1 MNKTTYWELSD
12 GRVLRVENS
21 KRNDLVNDN
30 PLLEAGCQAVLIRD
44 ERFMWLEMGGKYLAD
59 WSATPED
66 LDTRVR
72 RHACL
77 STNSVREREDDYD
90 PVAEEAEEFFTA
102 TYGSGVFVMCYY
114 YAFNGEHVCRPVYFD
129 ALDTGWRDATAWLVV
144 PDAVAVHTLLDNYT
158 LWMNGCEVQ
167 VFDNETGE
175 LIEVILTCDHHEEI
189 IHERYDMYATEKED
203 I

>member
-1 MNKTTYWELSD
+1 MNKTTYWELED
-12 GRVLRVENS
+12 GRILRVENS

-44 ERFMWLEMGGKYLAD
+44 ERFTWLEMGGKYLAD
-59 WSATPED
+59 WTDNPED
-66 LDTRVR
+66 LDMRVR
-72 RHACL
+72 QHACL
-77 STNSVREREDDYD
+77 STNSVRERYD
-90 PVAEEAEEFFTA
+90 PVAEEAEEFFTT
-102 TYGSGVFVMCYY
+102 TYGGGVFVMCSYIK
-114 YAFNGEHVCRPVYFD
+114 FNIEHVCTPVYFD
-129 ALDTGWRDATAWLVV
+129 AHDIGWWDATAWLVV
-144 PDAVAVHTLLDNYT
+144 PDGVDVHTLLDDYT

-175 LIEVILTCDHHEEI
+175 LIEAILTCDHHEEI

>member
-1 MNKTTYWELSD
+1 MNKTTYWELSN

-44 ERFMWLEMGGKYLAD
+44 ERFTWLEMGGKYLAD
-59 WSATPED
+59 YTDMPDLLESMVKPFDKGED
-66 LDTRVR
+66 EN
-72 RHACL
+72 
-77 STNSVREREDDYD
+77 ST
-90 PVAEEAEEFFTA
+90 AEEAEKFFTT
-102 TYGSGVFVMCYY
+102 TYGGGVFVMCYY
-114 YAFNGEHVCRPVYFD
+114 VPFYGEHVCRPVYFD
-129 ALDTGWRDATAWLVV
+129 PDDTGWWDATAWLVV

-175 LIEVILTCDHHEEI
+175 LIEAILTCDHHEEI

>member
-1 MNKTTYWELSD
+1 MEKTTYWELSD

-44 ERFMWLEMGGKYLAD
+44 ERFTWLEMGGKYLAD
-59 WSATPED
+59 YTDMPDLLESMVKPFDKGED
-66 LDTRVR
+66 EN
-72 RHACL
+72 
-77 STNSVREREDDYD
+77 ST
-90 PVAEEAEEFFTA
+90 AEEAEEFFTT
-102 TYGSGVFVMCYY
+102 TYGGGVFVMCYY
-114 YAFNGEHVCRPVYFD
+114 VPLYGEHVCRPVCFD
-129 ALDTGWRDATAWLVV
+129 PDDTGWWDATAWLVV
-144 PDAVAVHTLLDNYT
+144 PAGVDEDRVIYNYM

-175 LIEVILTCDHHEEI
+175 LIEAILTCDHHEEI
-189 IHERYDMYATEKED
+189 IYERYDMYATEKED